1 MDLIESKRMD
11 WIQKNGLDPKEW
23 IGSKRMDWIQKN
35 GLDPKEWIESDKY
48 FLKFNA
54 YTNDDNVPKNNFKC

>member
-1 MDLIESKRMD
+1 
-11 WIQKNGLDPKEW
+11 LDPKEW